1 MNRHVIDEVPGFY
14 RVIELEAFR
23 RTEGVSFDIVP
34 MDLLPS
40 ISGIDRVMH
49 ATDAFSPGGTGG
61 VERPWYMHPYQEDNL
76 LVLHGSRYVEI
87 FTMKYDRVESFV
99 VEPERILKDGKVFY
113 DGPAMLV
120 WPTGVF
126 HRIVSGKEGSAS
138 LNFAARFPGFDVR
151 TNFNVYDLDP
161 ARRKATL
168 LRRGYLD
175 QGAAK
180 P

>member
-1 MNRHVIDEVPGFY
+1 MDEVAGFY
-14 RVIELEAFR
+14 KIIELKAFR

-34 MDLLPS
+34 MEMLPLV
-40 ISGIDRVMH
+40 SGIDRVVH
-49 ATDAFSPGGTGG
+49 KSDALSPGSVGD

-76 LVLHGSRYVEI
+76 LVLHGSRAVEI
-87 FTMKYDRVESFV
+87 FTMKYGRVESFV
-99 VEPERILKDGKVFY
+99 VEPERITMNGKVVY
-113 DGPAMLV
+113 EGPAMLV

-138 LNFAARFPGFDVR
+138 LNFAARLPGFDVR

-161 ARRKATL
+161 VNKKSRL
-168 LRRGYLD
+168 LRSGHLD
-175 QGAAK
+175 QE